1 MGGTVRSVGFNWLL
15 QRITALILGAG
26 LLVHFFVLHFAN
38 FANKGDRL
46 VTFDMVKE
54 RLSQPCWVAFDI
66 VLLACA
72 LYHAFN
78 GLRGVV
84 MDYAPGAGARKT
96 WTWVLWLVGL
106 AAFVFGVLALVPFS
120 GGK

>member
-1 MGGTVRSVGFNWLL
+1 MGGTVRSVGLNWLL
-15 QRITALILGAG
+15 QRVTALILGVG
-26 LLVHFFVLHFAN
+26 LLVHFFVLHFAIE
-38 FANKGDRL
+38 RP
-46 VTFDMVKE
+46 VTFAKVQD

-84 MDYAPGAGARKT
+84 MDYAPSASARRT
-96 WTWVLWLVGL
+96 WTWALWIAGL
-106 AAFVFGVLALVPFS
+106 AAFVFGVLALVPFA